1 MVTQFFTWLL
11 SAFVRKRVQK
21 CASKMLQLDDRL
33 LRDIG
38 LTKSDVL
45 NCMSKPGHKAERCL
59 PARRSENVE
68 APAVAAEAVAQTAA
82 SRQAAPP
89 AAGLAA

>member
-1 MVTQFFTWLL
+1 MEMMMVTQFFTWLF
-11 SAFVRKRVQK
+11 SAFMRKRVQK

-45 NCMSKPGHKAERCL
+45 NCMSKPDHKAEGCL
-59 PARRSENVE
+59 PARHDADPEI
-68 APAVAAEAVAQTAA
+68 PAAAAAAAA
-82 SRQAAPP
+82 SRAVSP
-89 AAGLAA
+89 ADSLAA